1 MISYQWSI
9 VLVTICLICFV
20 FKLYPLKDPN
30 KGFDLENKGQGHIQG
45 HENKAQIWFPINDQ

>member
-9 VLVTICLICFV
+9 VTICLICFV

-45 HENKAQIWFPINDQ
+45 QGSKAHIWFPINDQ